1 MMTLTP
7 GVTPRRSRIRRAI
20 TVLRARPRLISGI
33 VLGFLVYFLLPTSLE
48 PPTRI
53 LIGWDTGVCLY
64 LIMTWKMM
72 AGSDVHALRR
82 RAAQHDEGEWTIL
95 LLAMSASLV
104 SLVAIGVD
112 LHRAKLAVGGTEIWR
127 VAVSTLTIIVSWF
140 FVHTVMAQHYAHD
153 YYLRENHGRGLEF
166 PEHITEPDYWDF
178 LYVSFTIGAASQT
191 SDVTIASQ
199 RIRRVALA
207 HTILSF
213 LFNTTILA
221 LGINVGASLL

>member
-1 MMTLTP
+1 M
-7 GVTPRRSRIRRAI
+7 A
-20 TVLRARPRLISGI
+20 VLRARPRVISGVI
-33 VLGFLVYFLLPTSLE
+33 LALLTYLLLPSALE
-48 PPTRI
+48 PPTRL
-53 LIGWDTGVCLY
+53 LIGWDLGVCLY
-64 LIMTWKMM
+64 LVMSWKMM
-72 AGSDVHALRR
+72 AGSDVHDLRR

-95 LLAMSASLV
+95 LLAMAATLI

-112 LHRAKLAVGGTEIWR
+112 LHRAKLAVGGAEFWR
-127 VAVSTLTIIVSWF
+127 VAVAGLTIIVSWF
-140 FVHTVMAQHYAHD
+140 FVHTMMAQHYAHD